1 MPRTHTHPVCQNC
14 ISFDHIKNSCREQSS
29 EFFGGSISPFH
40 LSYPQ
45 YIGLGVVYA
54 PKNRPKKMVQGEN
67 DGGYGQFKSE
77 IVLNLITKTHHDT
90 FQRLGR

>member
-1 MPRTHTHPVCQNC
+1 MSRTYTHPLCQNC
-14 ISFDHIKNSCREQSS
+14 ISFNGIKDSCREQSS

-54 PKNRPKKMVQGEN
+54 PKNRPKKW
-67 DGGYGQFKSE
+67 FKA
-77 IVLNLITKTHHDT
+77 KTMEDMDNSRA
-90 FQRLGR
+90 RLF